1 MNIKLQ
7 RKELASTK
15 NALKNEWMRKQLN
28 IEIKTVEGS
37 RYVDN
42 VIKRRIKEYSLSSQN
57 RRKFLMYC
65 IRAKF
70 ENDYLLVTD
79 LIKLVGVSRAAA
91 ETMIKE
97 CEEANWIIIKR
108 GSGNRRRIQAAEITV
123 ETPCTDMD
131 LLYFLTPDG
140 SPTCYNEYSYSSILY
155 SNGASA
161 NNGIQ
166 SETVLIDDN
175 NPNLYYVIVESRS
188 GVSSAFR
195 LTVTCN

>member
-1 MNIKLQ
+1 MNIKVQ

-15 NALKNEWMRKQLN
+15 DALKNEWMRKQLN

-37 RYVDN
+37 RFIDN
-42 VIKRRIKEYSLSSQN
+42 VTKRKIKEYSLSSQN

-65 IRAKF
+65 IRAQL

-108 GSGNRRRIQAAEITV
+108 GSGNRRRIQAADITV
-123 ETPCTDMD
+123 ETYADYCDWLWKLIYDSDMRN
-131 LLYFLTPDG
+131 L
-140 SPTCYNEYSYSSILY
+140 SASINEIEKLEQTLS
-155 SNGASA
+155 
-161 NNGIQ
+161 
-166 SETVLIDDN
+166 
-175 NPNLYYVIVESRS
+175 
-188 GVSSAFR
+188 
-195 LTVTCN
+195 

>member
-1 MNIKLQ
+1 MNIKVQ

-15 NALKNEWMRKQLN
+15 DALKNEWMRKQLN

-37 RYVDN
+37 RFIDN
-42 VIKRRIKEYSLSSQN
+42 VTKRKIKEYSLSSQN

-65 IRAKF
+65 IRAQL

-108 GSGNRRRIQAAEITV
+108 GSGNRRRIQAADITV
-123 ETPCTDMD
+123 ETYADYCDWLWKLIYESDMRN
-131 LLYFLTPDG
+131 L
-140 SPTCYNEYSYSSILY
+140 SASINEIEKLE
-155 SNGASA
+155 
-161 NNGIQ
+161 Q
-166 SETVLIDDN
+166 SL
-175 NPNLYYVIVESRS
+175 S
-188 GVSSAFR
+188 
-195 LTVTCN
+195 